1 MLIMGRF
8 RIQRLF
14 AIVLGIISILAS
26 WIIPVDASVVLMSC
40 FMVFWGFDGWVNE

>member
-1 MLIMGRF
+1 MSKF

-14 AIVLGIISILAS
+14 AIALGIITLAAS
-26 WIIPVDASVVLMSC
+26 WFVTVQQPSVLLGC

>member
-1 MLIMGRF
+1 MGKF

-14 AIVLGIISILAS
+14 AIILGIITIVAS
-26 WIIPVDASVVLMSC
+26 WIVAVDQSSILVGC